1 MSAHGTSRLLRFGLF
16 EADPKS
22 GELRK
27 SGLKI
32 HLQAQPFAVLCR
44 LLEEPGEVVTLEDL
58 RHHLWGDQFIDDH
71 GLPRAVNKLR
81 DALGDSADNPRF
93 IETLP
98 KKGYRFIAPVQGNTR
113 ASSEN
118 GKARSLAVL
127 PLTNAS
133 TNPELECVCDG
144 IAEALICSAAQT
156 SGLRVMASGTV
167 FRYKES
173 KMDAQRIGKELRV
186 DTVFAGRVRE
196 HGGKLVVNVEL
207 VDVQD
212 GAMIWGEQYMRSAS
226 DILPMQQEIAAEI
239 FAKLRLTLSREDM
252 LRVTRG
258 QTANPE
264 AYSEYIKGRFALSR
278 RTLDGF
284 KRAIQ
289 HFERAVELD
298 PNYAYGHAGI
308 ADYYVLLSIFPYSFI
323 PPAEAMPRAKAA
335 SLRALEIDAG
345 SAEAHTTLAMIE
357 FCYERNYREAEK
369 NFRRAIELKPGYVT
383 AHQWYTLLLSA
394 MSRFPEAE
402 VEAQKSFEV
411 DPSSGIGS
419 TLAAVPMYFNRQ
431 NHRAIE
437 YLRNSVLI
445 EPVNFIPHLFL
456 GYALC
461 AAEEYERAI
470 ESFKTACKMSG
481 DNLTALA
488 RLGFAYGI
496 AGEAKEAVSI
506 LQTIEHQAKSR
517 FVPAH
522 HFAFLHMGLGQK
534 DLASAA
540 LERAL
545 REHSDY
551 LVYLN
556 VDPPFDLLRNDPRFA
571 DLLGRLNFPA
581 KVLHTAA
588 S

>member
-1 MSAHGTSRLLRFGLF
+1 
-16 EADPKS
+16 
-22 GELRK
+22 
-27 SGLKI
+27 
-32 HLQAQPFAVLCR
+32 
-44 LLEEPGEVVTLEDL
+44 VVTLEEL
-58 RHHLWGDQFIDDH
+58 RQHLWGDQFIDDH

-98 KKGYRFIAPVQGNTR
+98 RKGYRFIAPVHGV
-113 ASSEN
+113 AHGPSEN

-127 PLTNAS
+127 PLVNAS
-133 TNPELECVCDG
+133 GNPDLECVCDG

-156 SGLRVMASGTV
+156 SGLRVMASGTA
-167 FRYKES
+167 FRYKGT
-173 KMDAQRIGKELRV
+173 KLDAQIIGKELRV
-186 DTVFAGRVRE
+186 DAVFTGRLRE
-196 HGGKLVVNVEL
+196 QGDKLAVNVEL

-212 GAMIWGEQYMRSAS
+212 GTLIWGEQYIRRIS
-226 DILPMQQEIAAEI
+226 DILSMQHEIAGEI
-239 FAKLRLTLSREDM
+239 FAKLRLKLTREEM
-252 LRVTRG
+252 IRVTRG
-258 QTANPE
+258 HTTNAE
-264 AYSEYIKGRFALSR
+264 AYSAYIKGRFALNR

-289 HFERAVELD
+289 HFERAIELD
-298 PNYAYGHAGI
+298 PSYAFGHAGI

-345 SAEAHTTLAMIE
+345 LAEAHTTLAMMN
-357 FCYERNYREAEK
+357 FCHERNYVEAEK
-369 NFRRAIELKPGYVT
+369 NFRDAVNLKPGYVT
-383 AHQWYTLLLSA
+383 AHQWYTLFLAA

-402 VEAQKSFEV
+402 VEAQKSFEI
-411 DPSSGIGS
+411 DPISGIGS
-419 TLAAVPMYFNRQ
+419 TLAAVPMYFSRQ
-431 NHRAIE
+431 NDRATE

-456 GYALC
+456 GYTLC
-461 AAEEYERAI
+461 AAGDYEQAI
-470 ESFKTACKMSG
+470 ESFRTACKMSG

-488 RLGFAYGI
+488 RLGYACGLS
-496 AGEAKEAVSI
+496 GQTQEAASI
-506 LQTIEHQAKSR
+506 LKTIEQQAKSR

-522 HFAFLHMGLGQK
+522 HFAFLHIGLGQR
-534 DLASAA
+534 DLAIAA
-540 LERAL
+540 LQKAL

-556 VDPPFDLLRNDPRFA
+556 VDPPFDILRGDPRFT
-571 DLLGRLNFPA
+571 DLLNRLNLPTKAFR
-581 KVLHTAA
+581 TIA